1 MNGIAGVPGR
11 ASIGAKQLWVS
22 RAALH
27 AIHAIFPPPDVINHA
42 SEKDSVSEKKLA
54 KGDAEFKID
63 EILLGFVPSGH
74 SGAGRTVSL
83 PLDKKNRYIAR
94 VQEMLSRNFVSVA
107 LHGEVRGKLQHAA
120 LVMPCMRGFMTPL
133 NRAGSQAHHTIGLGK
148 NSDLREALEAFI
160 PMLENA
166 HTRPSHISE
175 LVGPDLP
182 HFYGYV
188 DLAACGFGVV
198 WLPSSRWM
206 QPLVWRVK
214 SPPDIEYE
222 VQKENGYINN
232 NDGEAG
238 AVFIAELMLDHIL
251 AGNTAGV
258 ATHLGSD
265 NSSTVS
271 WNTRMATRATH
282 KAPERFLRYQAM
294 RQRWNRRGPADCTH
308 IAGKNNLLGDFPSRS
323 YEEGFPNDA
332 DDDAFLTE
340 FTARHP
346 LPTQLGCWRLFQPP
360 AAIVSATFSLL
371 RNNLDTSIHPQ
382 TLTGDGGLGL
392 PTTLANTLF
401 SFKCKEPP
409 ATWNEANCSW
419 PLLSPF
425 GVVTTTK
432 AAEFQARRSR
442 KRFDG
447 VPGVWSKTDL
457 QTLAEQIQ
465 GNTTSTNASPNS

>member
-1 MNGIAGVPGR
+1 VDDFMNGIAGVPGR

-282 KAPERFLRYQAM
+282 KAPISPLGRTRKVSPTMPMMMPFSQNSLPVILFLHSSA
-294 RQRWNRRGPADCTH
+294 A
-308 IAGKNNLLGDFPSRS
+308 GDFSSR
-323 YEEGFPNDA
+323 
-332 DDDAFLTE
+332 
-340 FTARHP
+340 
-346 LPTQLGCWRLFQPP
+346 QPRSSP
-360 AAIVSATFSLL
+360 RPFHCFAT
-371 RNNLDTSIHPQ
+371 TSIRPSIRKH
-382 TLTGDGGLGL
+382 
-392 PTTLANTLF
+392 
-401 SFKCKEPP
+401 
-409 ATWNEANCSW
+409 
-419 PLLSPF
+419 LLETV
-425 GVVTTTK
+425 G
-432 AAEFQARRSR
+432 
-442 KRFDG
+442 
-447 VPGVWSKTDL
+447 
-457 QTLAEQIQ
+457 
-465 GNTTSTNASPNS
+465 